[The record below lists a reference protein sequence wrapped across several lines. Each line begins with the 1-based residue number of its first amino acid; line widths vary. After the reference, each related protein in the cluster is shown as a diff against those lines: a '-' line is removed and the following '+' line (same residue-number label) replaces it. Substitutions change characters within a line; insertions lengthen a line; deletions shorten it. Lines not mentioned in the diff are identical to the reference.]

1 MATKIDEVSITA
13 HIDATELFSGD
24 NVNWRYCNTHAPFTH
39 RGACEFFL
47 ECYEPDYVSNRIEDM
62 RKFGCT
68 PEFIEAYQQ
77 AHLLGA
83 MHVLFYA

>member
-1 MATKIDEVSITA
+1 MAPPITEVSVTISIEA
-13 HIDATELFSGD
+13 SALFEDD
-24 NVNWRYCNTHAPFTH
+24 NVNWRYCTQQAPFPH
-39 RGACEFFL
+39 RDACEFFL
-47 ECYEPDYVSNRIEDM
+47 YCYEPDYVSNRIADM

-77 AHLLGA
+77 AHALGA